1 MFFYTATRSHMKAED
16 PGVSSNYFF
25 EESDLMNWLPADVAV
40 VRAISRNLSP
50 AQSVNNSI

>member
-1 MFFYTATRSHMKAED
+1 MKAED